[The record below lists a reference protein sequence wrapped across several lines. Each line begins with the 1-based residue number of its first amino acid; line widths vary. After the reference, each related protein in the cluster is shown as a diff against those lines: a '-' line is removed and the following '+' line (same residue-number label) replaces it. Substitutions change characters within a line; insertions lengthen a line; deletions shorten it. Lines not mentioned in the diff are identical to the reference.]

1 MKQTIRQVL
10 GYLGGGL
17 LLLLGV
23 LLLFGAPPAGVVVIG
38 LGLFVLPPVRQRYSI
53 KTTTVG
59 LVIWGVSLLLL
70 LFGTIVAVQLPVAG
84 ILAIAAGL
92 VALPPL
98 RRQFT
103 KRSPVQPHG
112 AVLAVVVLVGAVAS
126 MGLVYLD
133 MNEPPER
140 NNVTHSLGEPFTVNG
155 TDDRQLQ
162 FNVTGAQRVETVNS
176 SNMETPVKPAYDTY
190 LVVFV
195 EIENIGDDE
204 MDLSDGEISVIG
216 RSETDSY
223 SASPDAQY
231 LRLSER
237 VPAGTE
243 VLDIYNNDVEI
254 EPGERMERAIVYDVR
269 GDRSYQLKV
278 TPTSTSAEGDY
289 HYVPLS
295 NILSS
300 DESENP
306 ETES

>member
-17 LLLLGV
+17 LLVLGV

-38 LGLFVLPPVRQRYSI
+38 LGLFLLPPVRERYSVQ
-53 KTTTVG
+53 TTMVG

-70 LFGTIVAVQLPVAG
+70 LFGAIVAIQLPVAG
-84 ILAIAAGL
+84 TLAVVAGL

-112 AVLAVVVLVGAVAS
+112 AVLAVVVLVGAAAS
-126 MGLVYLD
+126 MGLVYVD

-140 NNVTHSLGEPFTVNG
+140 NNLTHSMGESFTVNG
-155 TDDRQLQ
+155 SDDRQLQ
-162 FNVTGAQRVETVNS
+162 VNVTDLRTVDNVRS
-176 SNMETPVKPAYDTY
+176 SNLETPVEPVYDTY

-204 MDLSDGEISVIG
+204 MDLSDRHISVIG
-216 RSETDSY
+216 KSETDGY
-223 SASPDAQY
+223 STSSNAEY
-231 LRLSER
+231 LRLSEK

-243 VLDIYNNDVEI
+243 VLDLYNNDVEI
-254 EPGERMERAIVYDVR
+254 ESGERIERAIVYDVR
-269 GDRSYQLKV
+269 GNRPYRLKV
-278 TPTSTSAEGDY
+278 TPTSSSAEGNY
-289 HYVPLS
+289 HYVPLNYS
-295 NILSS
+295 YSQ
-300 DESENP
+300 E
-306 ETES
+306 